1 MASGVLYR
9 SLQAPTAVS
18 AACCITS
25 TPSTGAV
32 VLQLQDTRLT
42 CWRVGADG
50 LEQTA
55 SWRGPG
61 SMLSMVHLACGHLLL
76 LVEGGQCYLHRWQQ
90 EHAAAG
96 AAAPPLVAHAQLQV
110 PVDSSS
116 SHVQP
121 YGCVVSSNTLSAP
134 TGQGMASLTA
144 VVYMTGVLHVI
155 KASPSQSGPN
165 SSNTQGAATSS
176 SAAAAAAAA
185 AHASATGDSPM
196 RLQTKAMALTHV
208 LLSCHYPGKRHDT
221 AAGIT
226 CRLPHLARQPAQA
239 GPEGPSFTAH
249 SSILSDCGCFRAA
262 QWYSGEA
269 AVYTAVAPGNT
280 TRYCCVR

>member
-25 TPSTGAV
+25 TTGAV

-42 CWRVGADG
+42 CWRVCMDG

-55 SWRGPG
+55 SWRAPG
-61 SMLSMVHLACGHLLL
+61 SMLSMVHLPCGHLLL
-76 LVEGGQCYLHRWQQ
+76 LAEGGQCYLHRWQQ
-90 EHAAAG
+90 QHAAVG
-96 AAAPPLVAHAQLQV
+96 AAAPPLVAHAQLRV

-116 SHVQP
+116 SHMQP
-121 YGCVVSSNTLSAP
+121 YGCVVSSNALAAP

-155 KASPSQSGPN
+155 KASPSPAGRN
-165 SSNTQGAATSS
+165 SSDTQGAATSS

-185 AHASATGDSPM
+185 EAHASPAGDSPM
-196 RLQTKAMALTHV
+196 RLQTKAMALTHA
-208 LLSCHYPGKRHDT
+208 LLSCHYPGKPHDK
-221 AAGIT
+221 AAGMT

-239 GPEGPSFTAH
+239 GPEGPPVTAH
-249 SSILSDCGCFRAA
+249 SSILSNCGCFRAA
-262 QWYSGEA
+262 RW
-269 AVYTAVAPGNT
+269 
-280 TRYCCVR
+280 